1 VSEVPAPS
9 VPSDGSDGSD
19 APAAPRF
26 TLVEAVLDAPDPV
39 ALAAFWSALL
49 GWRVTRSS
57 PEWVVVRPPD
67 GGTGLAFQLETDH
80 VPPTWPAGSGDQQM
94 QEHLDVRV
102 DDLAAGVDRAVALG
116 ARLAEDQ
123 PQDDVRVLLDP
134 AGHPFCLF

>member
-1 VSEVPAPS
+1 MSDVPA
-9 VPSDGSDGSD
+9 
-19 APAAPRF
+19 APDRPVEPGAAARPRF
-26 TLVEAVLDAPDPV
+26 TLVEAVLGAPDPV
-39 ALAAFWSALL
+39 ALAAFWCDLL
-49 GWRVTRSS
+49 GWRVARSS

-80 VPPTWPAGSGDQQM
+80 VRPTWPAGPGDQQM

-116 ARLAEDQ
+116 ARLAEHQ

-134 AGHPFCLF
+134 AGHPFCLFAG